1 MKTITQFINEALN
14 SKQKEIIGEYT
25 IKMLEHTNISKE
37 QLQKIFNN
45 FIYNIEYCKIIFEYI
60 NKVDSKYAF
69 AYTPSSDDFL
79 NKDNYQKII
88 DNLVE
93 YFAKYVVI

>member
-69 AYTPSSDDFL
+69 AYTPSNDDFL
-79 NKDNYQKII
+79 NKDN
-88 DNLVE
+88 
-93 YFAKYVVI
+93 